1 MNSSR
6 IKVLLFLIGILLV
19 TNLVLLLFFVWNKG
33 PQDGGGKR
41 PPHTD
46 RSAMMR
52 GYLKDSVGFSDQQ
65 LAQFDQ
71 LREKNKEDMKLL
83 FEEMRQSK
91 LAFYNLLKQQD
102 TPDSVSQ
109 AAANLMA
116 EKQKAVDVAFFNY
129 FQNVGALC
137 TPEQHAKYDTL
148 MQQIIRRMISPP
160 RRGDSKES
168 KQKKED
174 PVKK

>member
-6 IKVLLFLIGILLV
+6 TKILLFLIGILLV

-33 PQDGGGKR
+33 PQEKDAKR
-41 PPHTD
+41 PPHAD
-46 RSAMMR
+46 RSSMMR
-52 GYLKDSVGFSDQQ
+52 GYLKDSVAFNDQQ
-65 LAQFDQ
+65 LTQFDQ
-71 LREKNKEDMKLL
+71 LREKKKEEMKVL
-83 FEEMRQSK
+83 FEDMRQSK
-91 LAFYNLLKQQD
+91 LAFYNLLRQPN

-109 AAANLMA
+109 AAANIMA
-116 EKQKAVDVAFFNY
+116 EKQKAVDVAFFKY
-129 FQNVGALC
+129 FENVRALC

-160 RRGDSKES
+160 KRGDS

-174 PVKK
+174 AGKK